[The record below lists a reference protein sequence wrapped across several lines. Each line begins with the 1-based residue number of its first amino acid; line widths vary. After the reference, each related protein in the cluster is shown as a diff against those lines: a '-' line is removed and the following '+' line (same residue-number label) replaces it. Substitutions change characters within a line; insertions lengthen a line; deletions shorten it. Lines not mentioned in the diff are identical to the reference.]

1 MKRIVDRYKHT
12 DMPQLKDKPKKN
24 VAQKKEYQASKKVNM
39 ELSPPVRK
47 RASYDLSRTSQFL
60 TRPWWLIILLIHLK
74 NTLFLLFSG
83 NSAL

>member
-12 DMPQLKDKPKKN
+12 DMPQPKDKPKKN

-60 TRPWWLIILLIHLK
+60 TRPW
-74 NTLFLLFSG
+74 
-83 NSAL
+83 